1 MAEDAGF
8 ELVGTIR
15 PTYSDV
21 SVSVTAD
28 VSVSVTAAGSVD
40 RACDFKLERAAPTTD
55 GCTARSADAR
65 DAFAELAGC
74 SKVAFE

>member
-8 ELVGTIR
+8 ELVGTTT

-21 SVSVTAD
+21 FVSVTA
-28 VSVSVTAAGSVD
+28 TGSVD
-40 RACDFKLERAAPTTD
+40 RACVFKLERAALTTD